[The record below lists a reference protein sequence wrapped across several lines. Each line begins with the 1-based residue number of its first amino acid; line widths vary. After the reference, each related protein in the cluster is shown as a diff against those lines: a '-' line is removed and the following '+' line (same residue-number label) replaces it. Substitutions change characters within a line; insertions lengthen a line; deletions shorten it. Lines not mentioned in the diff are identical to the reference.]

1 MLPQW
6 IQNLSILF
14 SIFGFVVTC
23 FLLIEARD
31 IKNSFLRKARIP
43 EIVTELTDVSGKL
56 ARNLK
61 KWDAESSLALERLEI
76 TKGLLESIEKKLPG
90 HEKKKVSNL
99 ISKLNVKK
107 WIFFKVPISVL
118 EKDQAWDLYTE
129 LSGVITSLKQLEKD
143 SKWD

>member
-6 IQNLSILF
+6 IQNLSIVF
-14 SIFGFVVTC
+14 SLIGFVVTC

-43 EIVTELTDVSGKL
+43 EIVTELTDVSIKL
-56 ARNLK
+56 ARNLR
-61 KWDAESSLALERLEI
+61 KWDSESNLALARLEI
-76 TKGLLESIEKKLPG
+76 SKSLLESIEKKLPN
-90 HEKKKVSNL
+90 HEKKKVANL
-99 ISKLNVKK
+99 IGKLNVKK
-107 WIFFKVPISVL
+107 WFFFKVPISVL

-129 LSGVITSLKQLEKD
+129 LSGVITSLTQLEKD